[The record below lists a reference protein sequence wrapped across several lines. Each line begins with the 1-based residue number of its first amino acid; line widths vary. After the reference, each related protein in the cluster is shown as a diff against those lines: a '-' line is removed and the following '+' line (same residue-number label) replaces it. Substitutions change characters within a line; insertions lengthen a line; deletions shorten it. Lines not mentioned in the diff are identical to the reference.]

1 MTERLHQR
9 REFERQY
16 EYIFEDPQSQVAAIA
31 PSGLLIADVGN
42 VETDLLAVD
51 QAAVEEAY
59 AETAAA
65 SSRKPGG
72 FLVPFIIGFAAAW
85 IARQWKVI

>member
-1 MTERLHQR
+1 MTQR
-9 REFERQY
+9 VEFERQY
-16 EYIFEDPQSQVAAIA
+16 EYIFEDPQSQVAPIA

-42 VETDLLAVD
+42 VQTDQLAVD
-51 QAAVEEAY
+51 QAAVEEAF
-59 AETAAA
+59 AETAAAA

-72 FLVPFIIGFAAAW
+72 FLMPFIIGFAAAW